1 MSNAPA
7 GWEHILEDGEI
18 IRWQG
23 RPDGAVVWKL
33 AKISSLMF
41 GGVFAGFALFW
52 MIMAAQAGGEIW
64 MFGLIHF
71 FVGIGVGIGPV
82 FWSTLRRRRSWYTLT
97 DKRAI
102 VATDM
107 PTRGRVLRSHEITK
121 DTVLKIDETDP
132 ASISIST
139 GRRHRKNGRRKAR
152 ISFERIADA
161 EQVYDLLRDIQKE
174 AA

>member
-1 MSNAPA
+1 MSKAPA
-7 GWEHILEDGEI
+7 GWEHILNEGEV

-23 RPDGAVVWKL
+23 RPDGALVWKAANFSTL
-33 AKISSLMF
+33 LF
-41 GGVFAGFALFW
+41 GAVFAGFALFW
-52 MIMAAQAGGEIW
+52 MIMAARAGGGFW

-107 PTRGRVLRSHEITK
+107 PTRGRVLRSYPISK
-121 DTVLKIDETDP
+121 DTVLEINTNEP
-132 ASISIST
+132 ASISFAA
-139 GRRHRKNGRRKAR
+139 GRRRKNGKHKAKFG
-152 ISFERIADA
+152 FERIADA
-161 EQVYDLLRDIQKE
+161 NQVYALLRDIQKE
-174 AA
+174 AT